1 MRTKRRFRINYLRL
15 LLMLLCVSMIAYG
28 VILLSSSMYEANRNG
43 SAVSADAASGGAD
56 LERAGE
62 GEEGGASGQAGEDG
76 GETPHDPA
84 GAGDAADEN
93 PFAAFYYYEKDR
105 QARYE
110 KYAASRRK
118 LTPDEVV
125 WRVNAELDRFPY
137 TNIVNVTDFAPP
149 VLLNKYRKLPDDYVP
164 AGLVNTSSGRRMT
177 SETKAAYESLRDA
190 AGVAGHRISAAS
202 AYQSIEYQKGVYNK
216 YVMEYGK
223 EAADDFVARAGHS
236 EHHLGTAIDLAG
248 SAGTTE
254 GFAGTPEAEWVAEN
268 AWRHGFIV
276 RYTEANQD
284 VTGYAPE
291 PGHVTWVGKEAA
303 AIMREEGI
311 GSLEEYA
318 VKYVRHKP

>member
-28 VILLSSSMYEANRNG
+28 VILLSSSMYEANRDG
-43 SAVSADAASGGAD
+43 SAVSADAASDA
-56 LERAGE
+56 
-62 GEEGGASGQAGEDG
+62 
-76 GETPHDPA
+76 ETPHNSD
-84 GAGDAADEN
+84 GANAAAEEN
-93 PFAAFYYYEKDR
+93 PFASFYYYEKDR

-110 KYAASRRK
+110 NYAANRRN

-137 TNIVNVTDFAPP
+137 TNIVNVTDFTPP
-149 VLLNKYRKLPDDYVP
+149 VLLNKYRKLPDGYVP
-164 AGLVNTSSGRRMT
+164 AGLVNTSSGRQMT
-177 SETKAAYESLRDA
+177 AETKAAYESLRDA

-216 YVMEYGK
+216 HVMEYGK

-248 SAGTTE
+248 SAGTAE
-254 GFAGTPEAEWVAEN
+254 GFAGTKEAEWVAEN

-276 RYTEANQD
+276 RYTDANRD
-284 VTGYAPE
+284 VTGYMPE
-291 PGHVTWVGKEAA
+291 PGHITWVGEEAA
-303 AIMREEGI
+303 AIMHEEGI
-311 GSLEEYA
+311 GSLEEYV